1 MAIDRDPKSCSNF
14 KSLAEAMIKET
25 GNYDAVIN
33 CKEHEEH
40 FYSHHDCNSCDNF
53 HTLVEK
59 DQRSKN
65 YTVAEFADSRGI
77 VTIDFENNK
86 QTITP
91 WKTFLAPIIDEILN
105 ERK

>member
-1 MAIDRDPKSCSNF
+1 MAFDRDPKSCSNF
-14 KSLAEAMIKET
+14 NSLAEAVINET

-33 CKEHEEH
+33 CKENEKHV
-40 FYSHHDCNSCDNF
+40 YSHHDCNTCDNF
-53 HTLVEK
+53 HELVEK
-59 DQRSKN
+59 DQPKN

-77 VTIDFENNK
+77 VMIDFENNK

-91 WKTFLAPIIDEILN
+91 WKTFLTPIINEILN